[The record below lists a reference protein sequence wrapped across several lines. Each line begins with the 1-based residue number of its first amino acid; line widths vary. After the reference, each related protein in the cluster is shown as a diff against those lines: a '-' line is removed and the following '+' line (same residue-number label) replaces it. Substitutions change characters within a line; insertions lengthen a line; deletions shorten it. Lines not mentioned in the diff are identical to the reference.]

1 MCAISVDFS
10 SANLKVAGGFNNPAR
25 KLCEFHET
33 IEHSILETELR
44 QGKTVP
50 ADQVQNPLL
59 VMGG

>member
-33 IEHSILETELR
+33 IEHCISSRFDFGNRAAT
-44 QGKTVP
+44 GK
-50 ADQVQNPLL
+50 N
-59 VMGG
+59 GSS